1 LLWGVLLNTQPAAV
15 TSYLNAVGLSEGD
28 YHQALHWFASGA
40 FWVDDLCYRWGHWLG
55 EHPYCHS
62 LNGQRVYVG
71 DGIKVGKEGRKMPG
85 VKRLHQES
93 GDTSKPEWVRGHYF
107 SALGLLLGAGQA
119 LFAVPIIFK
128 LHDGIEAVEDGTQ
141 ASLVEKMAL
150 LCVEFAATGSYV
162 ILDAYYAAANLI
174 QLFRIHGLHLITRV
188 RISTVAYAEF
198 CRLKKT
204 GAGRPRQWGT
214 PIKLQ
219 ELFAPI
225 GECSEATLWLY
236 GQMSTVYY
244 QCFTLYWDSA
254 DVPVMFVLT
263 QLVNGKQIILLST
276 DVHLSVQ
283 QVITAYGWRFKI
295 EVTFRTFVLLL
306 NGFCYRFWL
315 KSMASASRWPAN
327 LSLVN
332 SDENFQRQVLAKIE
346 AFERFIN
353 LNAIALGLL
362 QVLAL
367 EFPETVWTHFPR
379 WFRSLPNHGFPTEQ
393 IVRLSLQHLQPT
405 NLINSSEGLLL
416 TKLLSRKFNT
426 SQVPQQIPFESHNAH
441 LNSA

>member
-1 LLWGVLLNTQPAAV
+1 
-15 TSYLNAVGLSEGD
+15 
-28 YHQALHWFASGA
+28 
-40 FWVDDLCYRWGHWLG
+40 
-55 EHPYCHS
+55 
-62 LNGQRVYVG
+62 
-71 DGIKVGKEGRKMPG
+71 MPG

-128 LHDGIEAVEDGTQ
+128 LHDGIEAVERGAE

-150 LCVEFAATGSYV
+150 LCVEFAATGSYI
-162 ILDAYYAAANLI
+162 ILDAYYAAANVI
-174 QLFRIHGLHLITRV
+174 QLFRIHEPHLITRV

-198 CRLKKT
+198 CRLEKT
-204 GAGRPRQWGT
+204 GAGRPRRWGT
-214 PIKLQ
+214 PVKLQ

-225 GECSEATLWLY
+225 GECSQAVVWLY
-236 GQMSTVYY
+236 GQMATVYY

-254 DVPVMFVLT
+254 DAPVMFVLT
-263 QLVNGKQIILLST
+263 QLANGKQIILLST
-276 DVHLSVQ
+276 DVHLSAQ
-283 QVITAYGWRFKI
+283 QVIAAYGWRFKI

-306 NGFCYRFWL
+306 DGFCYRFWL

-332 SDENFQRQVLAKIE
+332 SDEIFQRQVLAKIE

-367 EFPETVWTHFPR
+367 EFPETVWAHFPR

-393 IVRLSLQHLQPT
+393 IVRLSLQHLQPV
-405 NLINSSEGLLL
+405 NFINSRKGLLL
-416 TKLLSRKFNT
+416 SKLLPRKFDT
-426 SQVPQQIPFESHNAH
+426 TQFPQQTPFESHNTH